1 MTHEPKTIDQG
12 IRELIAHAAT
22 HPTVSPLE
30 TMFDLIARTPFSV
43 EQKGVYD
50 ALIYDTIMKHPAH

>member
-30 TMFDLIARTPFSV
+30 TLFDVVARMPLDV
-43 EQKGVYD
+43 ESKGVLD
-50 ALIYDTIMKHPAH
+50 ALLYDTIRKHPAY

>member
-30 TMFDLIARTPFSV
+30 TMFDVVARMPID
-43 EQKGVYD
+43 D
-50 ALIYDTIMKHPAH
+50 ASREVLNALLYDTIMKHPAH